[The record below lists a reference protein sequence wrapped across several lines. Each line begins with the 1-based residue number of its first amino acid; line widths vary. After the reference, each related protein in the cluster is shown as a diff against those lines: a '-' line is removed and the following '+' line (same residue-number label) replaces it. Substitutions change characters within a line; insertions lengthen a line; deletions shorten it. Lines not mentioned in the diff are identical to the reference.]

1 MKASHSAPDP
11 FSAAD
16 RQVKPLVSVVMPVL
30 NPHPRHFR
38 EAVESVLAQTL
49 ADFELIIVEDPSPRD
64 GRELIADL
72 QDPRIVHV
80 RNESRSCLRDQLN
93 QGLRLAQA
101 DLIARADADDICCPQ
116 RLESQVARFA
126 AEPELDVLG
135 SRLEIID
142 DKGRQLGYRNYPLT
156 HEEIVRAMRRFN
168 PVAHPSVTFR
178 RSTVLSADSY
188 VAEVYVED
196 YDLWCRLA
204 ASGARFANDPQP
216 RVRYR
221 IHPEGMKS
229 EKLKQM
235 IAATVDLKRRYFH
248 GEMTLAERTRLLAER
263 GLIWMPRQLVLW
275 LFARTAFSR
284 TLAEN

>member
-1 MKASHSAPDP
+1 
-11 FSAAD
+11 
-16 RQVKPLVSVVMPVL
+16 MPVL

-38 EAVESVLAQTL
+38 EAVESLLAQTL
-49 ADFELIIVEDPSPRD
+49 TEFELIIIEDPSPRD

-72 QDPRIVHV
+72 HDPRIIHV
-80 RNESRSCLRDQLN
+80 RNEQRTCLRDQLN

-101 DLIARADADDICCPQ
+101 ELIARADADDICRPH
-116 RLESQVARFA
+116 RLETQLARFA

-142 DKGRQLGYRNYPLT
+142 DEGRHVGYRNYPLT
-156 HEEIVRAMRRFN
+156 HDEILRALRRFN
-168 PVAHPSVTFR
+168 PVAHPAVMFR
-178 RSTVLSADSY
+178 RSTVLSADNY
-188 VAEVYVED
+188 VAPVFVED

-204 ASGARFANDPQP
+204 AAGARFANDPRP
-216 RVRYR
+216 AVRYR

-235 IAATVDLKRRYFH
+235 IAATVNLKRRYFQA
-248 GEMTLAERTRLLAER
+248 EMTLSERVRLLAER
-263 GLIWMPRQLVLW
+263 SMIWLPRPLVLW

-284 TLAEN
+284 KLGGH